1 MTIRLQTV
9 WFLFYVPKKYLMIKG
24 RLSFW
29 QKKTLFLFFDTKLSK
44 IFCIFVP
51 ENSKKIG

>member
-24 RLSFW
+24 WLSFW